1 MELNNVSRYFIRHL
15 YNVKYE
21 QKQRRIKKILLVK
34 AKELLKK
41 DKEDLENY
49 LDNKKGQNIENEK
62 NILEIEKQLKKQ
74 KEQENRDFKEF
85 Y

>member
-1 MELNNVSRYFIRHL
+1 MIVSILLEIYTMLKMNKNR
-15 YNVKYE
+15 E
-21 QKQRRIKKILLVK
+21 EIKKILLVK

-41 DKEDLENY
+41 DREELVDY
-49 LDNKKGQNIENEK
+49 IDRKKTQNIENER
-62 NILEIEKQLKKQ
+62 IIQEIEKELKKQ

>member
-1 MELNNVSRYFIRHL
+1 MLVSILLDIYTMLNMGKNR
-15 YNVKYE
+15 E
-21 QKQRRIKKILLVK
+21 EIKKILLVK

-62 NILEIEKQLKKQ
+62 NILEIEKQLNKQ
-74 KEQENRDFKEF
+74 KQQENQDFKEF

>member
-1 MELNNVSRYFIRHL
+1 MLVSILLDIYTMLNVGKNR
-15 YNVKYE
+15 E
-21 QKQRRIKKILLVK
+21 EIKKILLAK

>member
-1 MELNNVSRYFIRHL
+1 MLVSILLDIYTMLNMGKNR
-15 YNVKYE
+15 E
-21 QKQRRIKKILLVK
+21 EIKKILLVK

>member
-1 MELNNVSRYFIRHL
+1 MLVSILLDIYTMLNMGKNR
-15 YNVKYE
+15 E
-21 QKQRRIKKILLVK
+21 EIKKILLAK

-49 LDNKKGQNIENEK
+49 LDNKKSQNIENEK

>member
-1 MELNNVSRYFIRHL
+1 MQNELND
-15 YNVKYE
+15 
-21 QKQRRIKKILLVK
+21 LLTK

>member
-1 MELNNVSRYFIRHL
+1 MLVSILLDIYTMLNTGKNR
-15 YNVKYE
+15 E
-21 QKQRRIKKILLVK
+21 EIKKILLAK

-62 NILEIEKQLKKQ
+62 NILEIEKQLNKQ
-74 KEQENRDFKEF
+74 KQQENQDFKEF

>member
-1 MELNNVSRYFIRHL
+1 MLVSILLDIYTMLNMGKNR
-15 YNVKYE
+15 E
-21 QKQRRIKKILLVK
+21 EIKKILLAK

-62 NILEIEKQLKKQ
+62 NILEIEKQLNKQ
-74 KEQENRDFKEF
+74 KQQENQDFKEF

>member
-1 MELNNVSRYFIRHL
+1 MLVGILLDIYTMLNMGKNR
-15 YNVKYE
+15 E
-21 QKQRRIKKILLVK
+21 EIKKILLVK

>member
-1 MELNNVSRYFIRHL
+1 MLVSILLDIYTMLNMGKNR
-15 YNVKYE
+15 E
-21 QKQRRIKKILLVK
+21 EIKKVLLAK

-62 NILEIEKQLKKQ
+62 NILEIKKQLKKQ

>member
-1 MELNNVSRYFIRHL
+1 MIVSILLEIYTMLKNGKNREE
-15 YNVKYE
+15 V
-21 QKQRRIKKILLVK
+21 QKILLAK

-41 DKEDLENY
+41 DKEEFEDY
-49 LDNKKGQNIENEK
+49 LDRKKGQNIENEK

>member
-1 MELNNVSRYFIRHL
+1 MLVSILLDIYTMLNMGKNR
-15 YNVKYE
+15 E
-21 QKQRRIKKILLVK
+21 EIKKVLLAK

-41 DKEDLENY
+41 DKEDFENY

-62 NILEIEKQLKKQ
+62 NILEIEKQLNKQ
-74 KEQENRDFKEF
+74 KQQENQDFKEF

>member
-1 MELNNVSRYFIRHL
+1 MLVGILLDIYTMLNVGKNR
-15 YNVKYE
+15 E
-21 QKQRRIKKILLVK
+21 EIKKILLAK